1 MSNVV
6 LRYPGQVKLTTNTEI
21 RVRRLPLG
29 VRSPITFTITAVT
42 PSGTAANITLT
53 AEAQIGATSLAVS
66 PLGGALA
73 ANTILSLGGATVV
86 TSAAAASA
94 ATTITVFPLN
104 FTLFTGSILAFS
116 PGALT
121 IGSTLLPVAALP
133 SEIDVGTRLQFG
145 AQRVVTTGRAPQGGT
160 QLPVA
165 PLTAAIVANTS
176 ATTRAL
182 FAVVG
187 CMSSPIPSPEP
198 KLVETTNLLS
208 GIGKE
213 QVIAGVSQTM
223 TVSFEQISGD
233 LGGEEILTILRDVT
247 QFNRELFFEVT
258 LPDGERHEGV
268 ALVTAGSESGEIQD
282 KRMIQAT
289 LQVQGA
295 TYVYTPAP
303 FRFY

>member
-29 VRSPITFTITAVT
+29 VRSPVTFTITAVT
-42 PSGTAANITLT
+42 PTGTVTNIAVT
-53 AEAQIGATSLAVS
+53 AEAQIGATSITVTALTAAV
-66 PLGGALA
+66 P
-73 ANTILSLGGATVV
+73 ANSLLTLGGATIV
-86 TSAAAASA
+86 TSAAAAAA
-94 ATTITVFPLN
+94 ATTIAVFPLN
-104 FTLFTGSILAFS
+104 FTIA
-116 PGALT
+116 A
-121 IGSTLLPVAALP
+121 GSTLVRDPGGLAIGATILPVAALP
-133 SEIDVGTRLQFG
+133 TEIDVGTRLQFG

-160 QLPVA
+160 QLPIS
-165 PLTAAIVANTS
+165 PLTAAIVANTN

-198 KLVETTNLLS
+198 KLVDTTNLLS

-233 LGGEEILTILRDVT
+233 LGGDEILTILRDVN

-268 ALVTAGSESGEIQD
+268 AIVTAGSESGEIQD
-282 KRMIQAT
+282 KRMVQAT

-295 TYVYTPAP
+295 TYVYTPST